1 MIFPDN
7 LFFSIDETLSERK
20 ILIRI
25 DINTTLSEKGDPVDT
40 ARIDA
45 ALSVLK
51 ELSGRGAKVVALA
64 HFGEKGES
72 LLPLALFLQERI
84 PNLTFLPGTNRADIT
99 SKVNDLKKGEILLLE
114 NVRIFAGET
123 DEEDGLS
130 RFFASLGDVYIN
142 DAFPVSHR
150 KHSSVTGI
158 PKHLHSFLGPI
169 MKRELS
175 NLSKALQPE
184 FPCLLVLGG
193 AKLSTKLPLIELYLK
208 KGCFV
213 YVGGAMV
220 HNIIKAKGY
229 EIGES
234 LYDKDYVVS
243 PYTISNEKL
252 LIPVDVV
259 LDDKRVV
266 PLKAIPKDRKVF
278 DCGPKTIT
286 TLKEVITKCHTVI
299 MNGPVGYYE
308 GGFKDGTENILRAI
322 EKGAALTSIIGG
334 GDTLAVYNA
343 MENKPRLS
351 FVSLGGGAMLDFLKD
366 GTLPGIEAILKSR
379 DQTL

>member
-1 MIFPDN
+1 MTYPDN
-7 LFFSIDETLSERK
+7 LFFPIDDSVNGKK
-20 ILIRI
+20 IVIRI
-25 DINTTLSEKGDPVDT
+25 DINTTVDEQGEPLDT

-72 LLPLALFLQERI
+72 LIHLFQFLSQKIGNISFCESLNRDEITALTEKLE
-84 PNLTFLPGTNRADIT
+84 
-99 SKVNDLKKGEILLLE
+99 KGNILLLE
-114 NVRIFAGET
+114 NVRLFPGEL
-123 DEEDGLS
+123 ENEDGLS
-130 RFFASLGDVYIN
+130 RFFASLGDYFIN

-150 KHSSVTGI
+150 KQSSVCGI
-158 PKHLHSFLGPI
+158 ALHSKSFFGPT
-169 MKRELS
+169 MKRELL
-175 NLSKALQPE
+175 NLTKALTPE

-193 AKLSTKLPLIELYLK
+193 AKLSTKLPLVEVYLK

-234 LYDKDYVVS
+234 LYDKDFTVSDYVLS
-243 PYTISNEKL
+243 HDKL
-252 LIPVDVV
+252 LIPTDVV
-259 LDDKRVV
+259 LDDKSVV
-266 PLKAIPKDRKVF
+266 PVFSIPKDRKVF
-278 DCGPKTIT
+278 DCGPKTLRGI
-286 TLKEVITKCHTVI
+286 KEVVAKCHTVI

-308 GGFKDGTENILRAI
+308 GGFTSGTEGILSLL
-322 EKGAALTSIIGG
+322 EKGASLTSIIGG
-334 GDTLAVYNA
+334 GDTLTVYDN
-343 MENKPRLS
+343 MEHKPKLS

-366 GTLPGIEAILKSR
+366 GTLPAIDAVIKSH
-379 DQTL
+379 DSLA

>member
-7 LFFSIDETLSERK
+7 LFFTIDNIVGKKK
-20 ILIRI
+20 IIIRI
-25 DINTTLSEKGDPVDT
+25 DINTTLTETGTPTDT
-40 ARIDA
+40 TRIDA

-84 PNLTFLPGTNRADIT
+84 PNLTFLSSTSREEIT
-99 SKVNDLKKGEILLLE
+99 KKAKEMKEGEILLLE

-123 DEEDGLS
+123 EEEDGLS
-130 RFFASLGDVYIN
+130 RFFASLGDLYIN

-158 PKHLHSFLGPI
+158 PKHVHSFLGPI

-234 LYDKDYVVS
+234 LYDKNYIVS
-243 PYTISNEKL
+243 PYTLSNEKL
-252 LIPVDVV
+252 LIPIDVI
-259 LDDKRVV
+259 LDNKRVV
-266 PLKAIPKDRKVF
+266 PVRAIPKDHKVL
-278 DCGPKTIT
+278 DCGPKTINS
-286 TLKEVITKCHTVI
+286 LKEVIAKCHTVI
-299 MNGPVGYYE
+299 MNGPIGYYE
-308 GGFKDGTENILRAI
+308 GGFKDGTESILKAI
-322 EKGAALTSIIGG
+322 EKSAALTSIIGG
-334 GDTLAVYNA
+334 GDTLAVYNS
-343 MENKPRLS
+343 MENKPKIS
-351 FVSLGGGAMLDFLKD
+351 FISLGGGAMLDFLKD
-366 GTLPGIEAILKSR
+366 GTLPGIVAILQSR
-379 DQTL
+379 DQIL